1 MNKKNEDIFN
11 SLFKKRN
18 NKSPIDIKLFKNR
31 KKNFGSDIKF
41 KRSINSL
48 ILNIN
53 GEKPL
58 ILYKKSPTKI
68 KKIELRHNNYMTDGG
83 IEKKTKKFFNEISKY
98 CSKKELKNEVS

>member
-68 KKIELRHNNYMTDGG
+68 KKFELRHNNYMTDGG
-83 IEKKTKKFFNEISKY
+83 ILKKR
-98 CSKKELKNEVS
+98 